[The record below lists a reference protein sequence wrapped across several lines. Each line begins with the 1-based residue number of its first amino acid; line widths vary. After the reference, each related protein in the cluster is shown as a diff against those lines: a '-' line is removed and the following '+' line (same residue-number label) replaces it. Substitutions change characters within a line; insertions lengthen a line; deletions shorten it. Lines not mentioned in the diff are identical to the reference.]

1 MSAEALLVLLSVAA
15 LEALLS
21 GDNALVLVVMV
32 KPLPAHLRTRALLY
46 GLLGA
51 YLLRGFALLFAVY
64 VIRLWWVQVLGGLY
78 LLYLMAQHFR
88 DHPEAKPLPEATARD
103 FWRVVLLINLVDLA
117 FAVDSILAVVAFSK
131 DFFLVFLG
139 VALGILFIRVL
150 AGSVVALMERYPG
163 LEKVAYALVGWA
175 GFKLLLEGTNT
186 LAHLLKRPE
195 LALELPKAL
204 FWAGTFLIL
213 GLGSLLA
220 LRRHA

>member
-1 MSAEALLVLLSVAA
+1 
-15 LEALLS
+15 
-21 GDNALVLVVMV
+21 
-32 KPLPAHLRTRALLY
+32 
-46 GLLGA
+46 
-51 YLLRGFALLFAVY
+51 
-64 VIRLWWVQVLGGLY
+64 
-78 LLYLMAQHFR
+78 MAQHFR

-131 DFFLVFLG
+131 DFLLVFLG
-139 VALGILFIRVL
+139 VALGILFIRIL
-150 AGSVVALMERYPG
+150 ASSVVALMERYPG

-175 GFKLLLEGTNT
+175 GFKLLLEGEAT
-186 LAHLLKRPE
+186 LAHLLERPE